1 MISPCLPL
9 KASSFYGR
17 RQPKKLRQVWMA
29 RASAKQLNRVRLTL
43 PSWF

>member
-29 RASAKQLNRVRLTL
+29 RASAKQLREVNLIS
-43 PSWF
+43 PSWC